1 MRINEITQRLPTYQ
15 AQVRIN
21 FQTVTTQ
28 VQAANIMQARMLLQ
42 HLYGT
47 ANVVSLLAVWIASR
61 NKKPRR
67 VATMGFLRLLN
78 P

>member
-28 VQAANIMQARMLLQ
+28 VQAANNMQARMLLQ

-47 ANVVSLLAVWIASR
+47 ANVVSLLAV
-61 NKKPRR
+61 
-67 VATMGFLRLLN
+67 
-78 P
+78 